1 MVLMS
6 PFCSMAKPSTGLPDL
21 AMPSTILPVHCG
33 SMPITTTPATFGLQP
48 VPMMVREAA
57 AADRLRGRAVAR
69 GTQVVLSLW
78 HLHRN
83 ERLWAEP
90 HGFDPDR
97 WAGAC
102 PRGAFLPF
110 SAGPRVCPGAG
121 LAMVEGPL
129 FLALIL
135 ARWRVEAVPG
145 RVPVPVAQLT
155 VRSRDGIWLNF
166 REREAA
172 LQPSL

>member
-1 MVLMS
+1 VAEEGRAFAEA
-6 PFCSMAKPSTGLPDL
+6 PEFRGLAGLKFTRDVFREAL
-21 AMPSTILPVHCG
+21 RLY
-33 SMPITTTPATFGLQP
+33 PA

-57 AADRLRGRAVAR
+57 EADRLRDRDVAR

-83 ERLWAEP
+83 ERLWTQP

-97 WAGAC
+97 WAREDAGGC

-129 FLALIL
+129 FLALIF
-135 ARWRVEAVPG
+135 ARWRVEAVEG

-155 VRSRDGIWLNF
+155 VRSRDGIWLAF